1 MNIARGNNISNICIC
16 AIYAIYVLFRT
27 QRKFFDSLAFVELLE
42 YIKLKMTDI
51 KGFTTIEVAR
61 LCRVSDATVKRWEE
75 AGLLK
80 SERTSGGHRR
90 FRAEEVARFQRE
102 QGLGLKQN
110 HGDESVVKT
119 TNRAR
124 DKKYFSD
131 SSFLQSLMDG
141 GEEAAANVFIRA
153 HLEGK
158 PLVEII
164 DRLVCPAMREV
175 GDLWHR
181 GEIGITQ
188 EHLATRTAVSALY
201 KLRSALPV
209 PEMKNCLA
217 ICCAME
223 GDLHELPTLMAQIAI
238 ENEGFEVINFG
249 AATPLYSLA
258 DEVARHAPALVCIS
272 ATVISD
278 LERLSRDY
286 KDFREKTIK
295 LEIPI
300 LLGGRVFGG
309 EHIRKRFESEFY
321 ARSFSDVAEFARNL
335 ANKQAENIF

>member
-1 MNIARGNNISNICIC
+1 MA
-16 AIYAIYVLFRT
+16 
-27 QRKFFDSLAFVELLE
+27 
-42 YIKLKMTDI
+42 DI

-61 LCRVSDATVKRWEE
+61 LCRVSDATVKRWED

-102 QGLGLKQN
+102 QGLGLKQS

-119 TNRAR
+119 TSRAR
-124 DKKYFSD
+124 DKKNLSD
-131 SSFLQSLMDG
+131 SAFLQSLIDG
-141 GEEAAANVFIRA
+141 GEEAATNVFITA

-164 DRLVCPAMREV
+164 DRIVCPAMREV
-175 GDLWHR
+175 GELWHR
-181 GEIGITQ
+181 GKISVAQ

-201 KLRSALPV
+201 KLRNALLV
-209 PEMKNCLA
+209 PDMKNGLA

-223 GDLHELPTLMAQIAI
+223 GDFHELPTLLAQMAI
-238 ENEGFEVINFG
+238 ENEGLEVINFG

-258 DEVARHAPALVCIS
+258 DEVARHAPHLVCIS
-272 ATVISD
+272 AAVINN

-286 KDFREKTIK
+286 KDFREKTAK

-300 LLGGRVFGG
+300 LLGGGVFSD
-309 EHIRKRFESEFY
+309 EHVRRRFESEFY
-321 ARSFSDVAEFARNL
+321 AHSFTDVATFARNL
-335 ANKQAENIF
+335 NDP